1 MANLIYLAK
10 GVFFVTLTTLHF
22 FFFGLPALERYL
34 EHGVSVNRIL
44 KDTKSLSPPAVPVL
58 EKERMQILLS
68 LLLSLCF
75 LRHQYHIDKKSSINT
90 S

>member
-1 MANLIYLAK
+1 M
-10 GVFFVTLTTLHF
+10 TLTTLHF

-58 EKERMQILLS
+58 EKERMHILLS
-68 LLLSLCF
+68 LLFSLFFF
-75 LRHQYHIDKKSSINT
+75 LDTSTILTKKVP
-90 S
+90 

>member
-1 MANLIYLAK
+1 M
-10 GVFFVTLTTLHF
+10 TLTTLHF

-58 EKERMQILLS
+58 EKERMQIFTRNLAELA
-68 LLLSLCF
+68 F
-75 LRHQYHIDKKSSINT
+75 VFVF
-90 S
+90 